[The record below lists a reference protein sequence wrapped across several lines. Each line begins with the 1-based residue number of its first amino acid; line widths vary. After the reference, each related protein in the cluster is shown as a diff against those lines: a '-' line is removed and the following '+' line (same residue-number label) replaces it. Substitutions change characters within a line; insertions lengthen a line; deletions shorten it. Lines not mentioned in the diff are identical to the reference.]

1 MELNEKIDKFR
12 KRGITVSIITFL
24 VFPVILYLLNK
35 EIASDNKDFGNEN
48 FLTFCYLFSMG
59 LSTLLWI
66 SLFSKLK

>member
-24 VFPVILYLLNK
+24 VFPVLLYLLNK
-35 EIASDNKDFGNEN
+35 EIDSGNKEFGNEN
-48 FLTFCYLFSMG
+48 FLIFCSLFWML

-66 SLFSKLK
+66 SLFNKLK